1 MSLMSFCRPVQ
12 NSLNNLGL
20 FAYVL
25 YVLLSRIGIICEIGV
40 GEKENAGSE
49 LVRTRVNDR
58 DCVGVEAN
66 EVATCN

>member
-1 MSLMSFCRPVQ
+1 ML
-12 NSLNNLGL
+12 
-20 FAYVL
+20 AYVS
-25 YVLLSRIGIICEIGV
+25 YVLLSRTGFICEIGE

-58 DCVGVEAN
+58 DCVDVAAN